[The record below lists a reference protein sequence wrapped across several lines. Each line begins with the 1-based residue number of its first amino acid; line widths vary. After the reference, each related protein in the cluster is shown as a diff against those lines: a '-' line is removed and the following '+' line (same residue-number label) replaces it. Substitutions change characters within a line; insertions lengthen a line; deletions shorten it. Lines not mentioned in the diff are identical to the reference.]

1 MTRLSLIGKSGSGK
15 SSPSM
20 MLSEIGFKRIW
31 CDQKVLKRILGLIV
45 AFMALTGTVWAQ
57 ESLHNICSQR
67 NLPFNTGMQVQGS
80 SHDIWQRRA
89 MTLDPMCEDSRIL
102 SCALKEDESVING
115 SETCQMNDLK
125 KPSQKKWSEQDWGI
139 AAGLRVARIPFDTKD
154 NTVTNF
160 IPQLYYEDDLFFLRG
175 LEGGI
180 KITGTDRWGLNA
192 LGRLRFFDIPKKFQN
207 EIQEDTVDLGL
218 QLRYLPGADA
228 FVEFEILSDQ
238 DYRFHANLR
247 TGLDLEHGALEWTP
261 YVNFNFK
268 SSNFNDY
275 YYGLDIED
283 VGAGV
288 DLSAGLKFQYHL
300 ISNLY
305 LIGSFQLTYLDHNVR
320 HSEFVDKNLLDET
333 FLGIKFSNERK
344 KSRKKSLRI
353 TPYFRLAHGW
363 ATPSNLGEI
372 VSGDTEND
380 KYNNQLTSIFYGHPL
395 TDELFGLP
403 LDIYLTPGFIWHW
416 SSDVQSSSQE
426 YVLAIKA
433 YYTFKW
439 PISWRFGFAEGVS
452 YVNQVTYIEESELNK
467 KDYEVSKL
475 MNYLDF
481 SLDINLGKLFGLKD
495 LSTLWLGYSIHHRS
509 SIFENASH
517 FGRIKGGSN
526 YNTVYLQWHF

>member
-1 MTRLSLIGKSGSGK
+1 MLKKTLTLLAMFMAFTSGVWAHEPLQTSSLKDILRVDTGMPVGP
-15 SSPSM
+15 SPSTT
-20 MLSEIGFKRIW
+20 W
-31 CDQKVLKRILGLIV
+31 
-45 AFMALTGTVWAQ
+45 
-57 ESLHNICSQR
+57 
-67 NLPFNTGMQVQGS
+67 
-80 SHDIWQRRA
+80 RR
-89 MTLDPMCEDSRIL
+89 MFTRFDPKYLYGDDNRLYCTLENDSM
-102 SCALKEDESVING
+102 ING
-115 SETCQMNDLK
+115 IEAPQTNDLK
-125 KPSQKKWSEQDWGI
+125 KPSQKKWPEQNWGI
-139 AAGLRVARIPFDTKD
+139 AAGLRLARIPFDTEDK
-154 NTVTNF
+154 TVTNF

-180 KITGTDRWGLNA
+180 KITGTDLWRLNA
-192 LGRLRFFDIPKKFQN
+192 LARLRFFDIPKKYQN
-207 EIQEDTVDLGL
+207 EIQEDTVDLGV
-218 QLRYLPGADA
+218 QLRYLPGANV
-228 FVEFEILSDQ
+228 FVEFELLSDQ
-238 DYRFHANLR
+238 DFQLHSNVRI
-247 TGLDLEHGALEWTP
+247 GVDLENGDLEWTP

-268 SSNFNDY
+268 SSDFNDY
-275 YYGLDIED
+275 YYGLDEED

-288 DLSAGLKFQYHL
+288 DLSVGIEAEYHL

-320 HSEFVDKNLLDET
+320 HSAFVDKDFLDET
-333 FLGIKFSNERK
+333 FFGIKFSNERK
-344 KSRKKSLRI
+344 KSRKESLRN
-353 TPYFRLAHGW
+353 TPYLRLAHGW

-372 VSGDTEND
+372 ISGDTEND
-380 KYNNQLTSIFYGHPL
+380 RYNNQLTSIFYGHPL

-403 LDIYLTPGFIWHW
+403 LDIYLTPGFVWHW

-452 YVNQVTYIEESELNK
+452 YASQVTYIEESELNR

-481 SLDINLGKLFGLKD
+481 SLDID
-495 LSTLWLGYSIHHRS
+495 LSGLFDLKYPNALWLGYSIHHRS
-509 SIFENASH
+509 AAFEKASH